1 MICINSDIRHKEI
14 IKMKKL
20 LTVLLALTILTSAAL
35 PCCAADADLEDI
47 EGKVVIY
54 TSMYP
59 FAIDMMTEAL
69 KEAFPNL
76 DVEFFYGGT
85 GELQTKLAGEM
96 GSDMKGILGC
106 DMLMVAEPSYSLE
119 LKEYGY
125 LEPVEIE
132 NADEILRFDY
142 DEEGYWYPVR
152 VLNMVL
158 AYNPEICSKD
168 EVPKT
173 FKDFAEDTSLKGV
186 ISMSD
191 PLTSGTAMAA
201 ATALSD
207 KYGYEY
213 FDALG
218 KNEVMV
224 ESGSTALAKLQ
235 TGECKTIMILE
246 ESVLRAR
253 KEDNSK
259 IEVIY
264 PEDGV
269 ILVPSTVM
277 TVAEERSAN
286 ANIEACEAITGWL
299 LSEEGQK
306 YIIDAYMHGV
316 LKGMTEV
323 PYDSISTDDL
333 ISMDIGVDWE
343 RCYHDREEIRTKFQ
357 EAVTVS

>member
-1 MICINSDIRHKEI
+1 
-14 IKMKKL
+14 MKRL
-20 LTVLLALTILTSAAL
+20 LALLLALTLLPASAASCHAEETD
-35 PCCAADADLEDI
+35 PEDI

-54 TSMYP
+54 TSMYQ

-69 KEAFPNL
+69 KEKFPNL
-76 DVEFFYGGT
+76 EVEFFYGGT
-85 GELQTKLAGEM
+85 GTLQTKLAGEM
-96 GSDMKGILGC
+96 GADLKGILSC
-106 DMLMVAEPSYSLE
+106 DMMMVAEPAYSLE

-132 NADEILRFDY
+132 NPDELLRFDY
-142 DEEGYWYPVR
+142 DPEGYWYPVR

-158 AYNPEICSKD
+158 AYNPELSNID
-168 EVPKT
+168 DIPKT
-173 FKDFAEDTSLKGV
+173 FKEFAEDESLKGQ

-218 KNEVMV
+218 KNKVMV
-224 ESGSTALAKLQ
+224 EAGSTALAKLQ
-235 TGECKTIMILE
+235 TGECKEIMILE
-246 ESVLRAR
+246 ESVLKAR
-253 KEDNSK
+253 REENSK

-269 ILVPSTVM
+269 ILVPSTIM
-277 TVAEERSAN
+277 TVAEEKSAN
-286 ANIEACEAITGWL
+286 ANLEACEAITRWF
-299 LSEEGQK
+299 LSEEGQQ
-306 YIIDAYMHGV
+306 YILEGYMHGV

-343 RCYHDREEIRTKFQ
+343 RCYHNREEIRTKFQ